1 MTNKVL
7 DIFKQERGRTFIVDY
22 SRNLEEQRTLSFV
35 SKAVRPPKARP
46 HEQNPGSNHPA
57 VRTRRLARLTVNLSF
72 RT

>member
-1 MTNKVL
+1 MTDKVF
-7 DIFKQERGRTFIVDY
+7 DIFEQQHGRTLIANY
-22 SRNLEEQRTLSFV
+22 SRDLEEQRTLSFV

-57 VRTRRLARLTVNLSF
+57 VRTRRLARLAFYLSF